1 MLGEDSSTSFNNLVG
16 YLPEERGLY
25 RKMRVLELLHFFAT
39 LKGNRD
45 GKVDAR
51 FWFEELGLSEWGNE
65 KVETLSKGMSQK
77 LQFIASIIARPKL
90 LIIDEPFVRL
100 IKRTVLD
107 LRKQGATILFST
119 LAHYRL
125 VVGIPIFSSP
135 DVWRT
140 VYRNW
145 CGGQRYM
152 RSAKCND
159 AGDATGSG
167 SDVCMA
173 KRSS

>member
-1 MLGEDSSTSFNNLVG
+1 MAQTDPVKNYDPPYDSTNYPPVAGQIRVLGEDSSTSFNNLVG

-77 LQFIASIIARPKL
+77 TPIYCVHHRKTKIIN
-90 LIIDEPFVRL
+90 
-100 IKRTVLD
+100 
-107 LRKQGATILFST
+107 
-119 LAHYRL
+119 Y
-125 VVGIPIFSSP
+125 
-135 DVWRT
+135 
-140 VYRNW
+140 
-145 CGGQRYM
+145 
-152 RSAKCND
+152 
-159 AGDATGSG
+159 
-167 SDVCMA
+167 
-173 KRSS
+173 